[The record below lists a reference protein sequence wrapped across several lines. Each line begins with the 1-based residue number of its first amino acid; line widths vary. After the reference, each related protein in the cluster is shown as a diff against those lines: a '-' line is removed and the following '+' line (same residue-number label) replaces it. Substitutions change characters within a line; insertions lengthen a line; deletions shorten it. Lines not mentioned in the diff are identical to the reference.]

1 MRVSALL
8 FYVAKEVISYSV
20 QSESNYDDYD
30 DDYDDIFFKDFCDGV
45 SECDDQKIDEIF
57 DDVEDAFSD
66 VQDEFL
72 EREKKLNDKTS
83 SGYFV
88 QFTSQSREQAKASRL
103 IDMALDKLESN
114 SDFKHLNIRIKIH
127 KLILQTRAK
136 NWDLI
141 TFKIKTSLDIRE
153 RST

>member
-83 SGYFV
+83 FGYFV

>member
-1 MRVSALL
+1 MKVSALL

-20 QSESNYDDYD
+20 KSNYDDYD
-30 DDYDDIFFKDFCDGV
+30 DDYDETGFFRDFCDGV
-45 SECDDQKIDEIF
+45 SVCDYSTFDDIF

-88 QFTSQSREQAKASRL
+88 QFTSQSKEQAKASRL

-114 SDFKHLNIRIKIH
+114 
-127 KLILQTRAK
+127 
-136 NWDLI
+136 
-141 TFKIKTSLDIRE
+141 
-153 RST
+153 

>member
-1 MRVSALL
+1 MTICSVDDAMKVSALL

-30 DDYDDIFFKDFCDGV
+30 DDYDDFFDDFCDGV
-45 SECDDQKIDEIF
+45 CDDQKIDEIF

-72 EREKKLNDKTS
+72 ERERKLNDKTS

-88 QFTSQSREQAKASRL
+88 QFTSQSKEQAKASRL
-103 IDMALDKLESN
+103 IDMALDKLES
-114 SDFKHLNIRIKIH
+114 K
-127 KLILQTRAK
+127 
-136 NWDLI
+136 
-141 TFKIKTSLDIRE
+141 
-153 RST
+153 

>member
-1 MRVSALL
+1 MKVSALL

-20 QSESNYDDYD
+20 QSNYDDYD
-30 DDYDDIFFKDFCDGV
+30 DDYDETGFFFCDGV
-45 SECDDQKIDEIF
+45 SVCDDQTIDEIF

-88 QFTSQSREQAKASRL
+88 QFTSQSKEQAKASRL

-114 SDFKHLNIRIKIH
+114 
-127 KLILQTRAK
+127 
-136 NWDLI
+136 
-141 TFKIKTSLDIRE
+141 
-153 RST
+153 

>member
-1 MRVSALL
+1 MKVSALL
-8 FYVAKEVISYSV
+8 FYVAKQVLSYSV
-20 QSESNYDDYD
+20 QSESNYEDYD
-30 DDYDDIFFKDFCDGV
+30 DDDDSFFKDFCDGV

-72 EREKKLNDKTS
+72 VREKKLNDKTS

-103 IDMALDKLESN
+103 IDMALEKLESK
-114 SDFKHLNIRIKIH
+114 SD
-127 KLILQTRAK
+127 
-136 NWDLI
+136 
-141 TFKIKTSLDIRE
+141 
-153 RST
+153 